1 MGKAN
6 EQGRLFS
13 APLPVPDAMTINP
26 RVTVRTAEGQRVVT
40 VDSVILHAY
49 SVGDRMAEAYAMVML
64 VEGGYADQNDIA
76 LAFGR
81 SARTLRRNQERF
93 DADGLKALGR
103 QPGRAPDARHGD
115 DVGGARDRTILRLKV
130 GGTSNRMIA
139 EFLGLDENTVR
150 RRLRKLGWKLPDRQG
165 RLFSKEQD
173 TGSSVDDHEMAET
186 VACGER
192 GEEAGA
198 ADDGVSA
205 LGSVETPFATSFDAD
220 PLDRSLDR
228 LLAAMGV
235 IDDAPPIFASA
246 SNVPRAGVLLA
257 IPSLVKTGA
266 LSIAH
271 GIYGSIGPA
280 STVYERLSL
289 RWSCSP
295 CSGSNDPR
303 RSRSM
308 HRPSLAELWALTAYL
323 RLKHFE
329 GS

>member
-49 SVGDRMAEAYAMVML
+49 RVGDRMAEAYAMVML

-139 EFLGLDENTVR
+139 EFLGLDEKTVR

-257 IPSLVKTGA
+257 ITVFGEDRRVVNRPWNLREHWTNFLRSTNDYRCVGLARLAQDQTTRGAQGVCTGRA
-266 LSIAH
+266 WPNC
-271 GIYGSIGPA
+271 GP
-280 STVYERLSL
+280 
-289 RWSCSP
+289 
-295 CSGSNDPR
+295 
-303 RSRSM
+303 
-308 HRPSLAELWALTAYL
+308 
-323 RLKHFE
+323 
-329 GS
+329 